1 MTADAKSIYRA
12 PLLETPFHPRIA
24 PLNQTN
30 EWLRWAGYTTADC
43 FTDLTTEY
51 FAIRHAATLY
61 DVSPMVKYRIAGPDA
76 ERFTN
81 RLLTRDVRKL
91 KPGRV
96 AYTVWC
102 DDNGKVLDDGTVF
115 RFGESE
121 YRLCAQEHHLAW
133 LQDSA
138 IGFDVTIEDVTA
150 AVAGLALQG
159 PLSCAVLKALGLDG
173 IADLK
178 PFGIA
183 GFDFAGA
190 PLTVSRT
197 GFTGDLGYEL
207 WIDPA
212 QALDLWDGLIA
223 AGDLYRLTPIGSR
236 ALNLARIEAGFIQTN
251 TDFMAADH
259 AVRPTRPRSPFEL
272 GLDWL
277 VDFDKGQFI
286 GRRALLRERET
297 GPRYRLVGLDIEG
310 SKPAHDALIY
320 HDHRLSRQVGMVTS
334 AMWSPT
340 AKRNIALAT
349 LDAVAAERTDGLW
362 AEIYVNKEMKWEKTV
377 ARCRI
382 VARPFFDPP
391 RRRATPAPNC

>member
-1 MTADAKSIYRA
+1 MTTKPLYQT
-12 PLLETPFHPRIA
+12 PLLETPFHARTA
-24 PLNQTN
+24 PLNRVN
-30 EWLRWAGYTTADC
+30 EWSRWAGYATVDC
-43 FTDLTTEY
+43 FTDLPGEY
-51 FAIRHAATLY
+51 FAIRHAATLF
-61 DVSPMVKYRIAGPDA
+61 DVSPMVKYRIAGTDA
-76 ERFTN
+76 ERYMN

-91 KPGRV
+91 KQGRV
-96 AYTVWC
+96 AYAIWC
-102 DDNGKVLDDGTVF
+102 NDDGKVLDDGTVF
-115 RFGESE
+115 RLGASE
-121 YRLCAQEHHLAW
+121 FLLNAQERHLAW

-138 IGFDVTIEDVTA
+138 PGYDVTVEDVSESI
-150 AVAGLALQG
+150 AGLALQG
-159 PLSCAVLKALGLDG
+159 PLSCTVLKAMELDG

-183 GFDFAGA
+183 EFDVAGT

-212 QALDLWDGLIA
+212 RALDLWDRLME
-223 AGDLYRLTPIGSR
+223 AGALHRLTPIGSQ

-251 TDFMAADH
+251 ADFVAADH
-259 AVRPTRPRSPFEL
+259 AVRPTRQRSPFEL

-277 VDFDKGQFI
+277 VDFDKGHFV

-297 GPRYRLVGLDIEG
+297 GSRYRLVGLDIEG
-310 SKPAHDALIY
+310 RKPAHDALIY
-320 HDHRLSRQVGMVTS
+320 HGKSRQVGMVTS

-349 LDAVAAERTDGLW
+349 LDAAAADKAGGLW
-362 AEIYVNKEMKWEKTV
+362 AEIYVNKEMKWEKTA

-391 RRRATPAPNC
+391 RRRATPAPDY